1 METLI
6 AKAALGEIQEYLKLN
21 DYGFIFEFKYDDA
34 LGGLKI
40 TKRGSSVVICFSE
53 KAYLFRALGL
63 LKERAE
69 EESFTLIQKSNFTM
83 NGIMLDCSRNAVAN
97 CETVK
102 KIIRQLALMGLNTL
116 MLYTEDTY
124 EVSENPYFGYFRG
137 RYTEAELKEL
147 DDYAFA
153 FGVELVPCIQT
164 LGHLGNV
171 TKYSNTYGTI
181 TDLPG
186 ILLIDEENTYIFIE
200 NMVKACRRAFR
211 SKRIHI
217 GMDEAHF
224 MGRGKY
230 FDKHGA
236 AEQQTLFSR
245 HLNMVSNICDKYGFR
260 PMIWG
265 DMPLRNAGCSGYTD
279 SDLSLRDI
287 FPINIPDCVDSIY
300 WDYYSK
306 TPERYD
312 EFIKKHKEIFNNVIF
327 AGGARRWHNFAPNLR
342 YSLKISQM
350 ALSKCIENGIK
361 EVFVTLW
368 GDNGNE
374 QSYFSCWPTVQLY
387 AEYGFNDSVNDDELA
402 NRFKTCTGG
411 IFEDFFCLDD
421 LNRPDGLQEEIM
433 AENPPKYLF
442 YQDILMG
449 LYDYYVKD
457 GYNTYYLKC
466 AEKLKE
472 CARLSEEYA
481 YIFETT
487 AALCDI
493 LADKAELGVKIKN
506 AYDLKDDIQLKKIAE
521 TIIPKVILNVGKFRD
536 LFEKQW
542 NKENK
547 IFGFEVM
554 DIRFG
559 GLIRRLMTAKERIE
573 AYLNGEAFSLP
584 ELEQE
589 RLPFDSHTEK
599 AVLSANWS
607 GIVSASNL

>member
-21 DYGFIFEFKYDDA
+21 DYGFIFEFKYDDV

-171 TKYSNTYGTI
+171 TKYSNTYETI

-217 GMDEAHF
+217 GMDEAHL

-411 IFEDFFCLDD
+411 IFEDFFSLDD

-457 GYNTYYLKC
+457 DYNTYYLKC

-472 CARLSEEYA
+472 CARRSEEYA

-506 AYDLKDDIQLKKIAE
+506 AYDLKDDIQLKNIAE

-584 ELEQE
+584 ELELE